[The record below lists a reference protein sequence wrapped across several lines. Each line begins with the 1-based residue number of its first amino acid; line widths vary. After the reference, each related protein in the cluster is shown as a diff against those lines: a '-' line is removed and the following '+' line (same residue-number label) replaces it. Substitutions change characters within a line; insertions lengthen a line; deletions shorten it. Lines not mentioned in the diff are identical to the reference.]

1 MQKLF
6 FIFLEQLVEVFLLIF
21 LLFKHFYLQHT
32 IETNELIFFLR
43 QACFLSYRNNDSW
56 DLSNPH
62 LYSSP
67 N

>member
-1 MQKLF
+1 MKKLF

-21 LLFKHFYLQHT
+21 LLFKHFYLQYT
-32 IETNELIFFLR
+32 VETNLFCLR

-56 DLSNPH
+56 DSSNPH

>member
-21 LLFKHFYLQHT
+21 LLFKHFYLQYT
-32 IETNELIFFLR
+32 IETNELIFLR
-43 QACFLSYRNNDSW
+43 QACFLSYRNDDSW
-56 DLSNPH
+56 DSSNTH

-67 N
+67 S